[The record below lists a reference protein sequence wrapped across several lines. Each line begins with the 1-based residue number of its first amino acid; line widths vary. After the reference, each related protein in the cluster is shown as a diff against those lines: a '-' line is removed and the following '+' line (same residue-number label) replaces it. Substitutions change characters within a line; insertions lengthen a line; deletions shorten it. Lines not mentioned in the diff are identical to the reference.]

1 MAFITKKK
9 DRPTYYLIDK
19 ARGVSKSTGCTKK
32 RDALRVLRAY
42 EEELE
47 RGAVQC
53 SRNDLPLSL
62 VWHTY
67 TCHEQGRRH
76 DETVERKR
84 YAWQRFEAWARGKY
98 SRVSEVTAQ
107 DANVYRIY
115 LQRIADN
122 ADYSD
127 LTPEQRDERHR
138 KRLRAWNSERATL
151 ARIWAVL
158 DKAGEYRGPNP
169 WPQVD
174 RLDPSVCGTS
184 KDNACILTPE
194 EVRALFAACEEHS
207 PDLGMVA
214 KLGYYLG
221 ARRKEILGLRWVDGT
236 GWDSGLVRLGGYA
249 NGKRGKQRTIEAPA
263 AFMEELR
270 SRRGFPTAWIV
281 RPDLAPTGYK
291 YRWDFSRAWRAV
303 VKRLGYLKPDGS
315 PMGPHDLRHSYATH
329 LAEAGVVQADL
340 QRLLGHATAA
350 TTERYL
356 HPDNRRRVT
365 DVLG

>member
-1 MAFITKKK
+1 MQFGFRLRGIVLWKVVVVLC
-9 DRPTYYLIDK
+9 RPNRRVRRFWIELED
-19 ARGVSKSTGCTKK
+19 
-32 RDALRVLRAY
+32 LRRPQFVDVLVQCSIAGDIAA

-158 DKAGEYRGPNP
+158 DKAGEYRGPDHDH
-169 WPQVD
+169 V
-174 RLDPSVCGTS
+174 
-184 KDNACILTPE
+184 
-194 EVRALFAACEEHS
+194 H
-207 PDLGMVA
+207 DLGRA
-214 KLGYYLG
+214 G
-221 ARRKEILGLRWVDGT
+221 A
-236 GWDSGLVRLGGYA
+236 
-249 NGKRGKQRTIEAPA
+249 Q
-263 AFMEELR
+263 
-270 SRRGFPTAWIV
+270 
-281 RPDLAPTGYK
+281 
-291 YRWDFSRAWRAV
+291 
-303 VKRLGYLKPDGS
+303 
-315 PMGPHDLRHSYATH
+315 
-329 LAEAGVVQADL
+329 
-340 QRLLGHATAA
+340 
-350 TTERYL
+350 
-356 HPDNRRRVT
+356 
-365 DVLG
+365 